1 MLTLTR
7 KTDYALIALTH
18 LAQEPGGCSSA
29 REIAARYHAPLP
41 LLMNVLKLLKE
52 RGLARSVRGPRGG
65 YALARPPR
73 QITLSS
79 IIQAVEGPIHL
90 VRCVSQRHGKGS
102 AAGKDAC
109 ELMPACPVRWSVRR
123 VHHRLI
129 QFLDEMTL
137 ADVVENPAA
146 SHDDHVTG
154 QTTGVAE
161 AKELE
166 T

>member
-18 LAQEPGGCSSA
+18 LAREPDGCSSA
-29 REIAARYHAPLP
+29 REIAARYHAPLS

-65 YALARPPR
+65 YALAKSPR
-73 QITLSS
+73 QITLSN

-90 VRCVSQRHGKGS
+90 VRCVPRQEDKDSG
-102 AAGKDAC
+102 AGKHSC
-109 ELMPACPVRWSVRR
+109 ELMSDCPVRSSVHR

-129 QFLDEMTL
+129 QFLDEVTL
-137 ADVVENPAA
+137 ADVVENPSA
-146 SHDDHVTG
+146 SHDDRAAC
-154 QTTGVAE
+154 QTSEVAE
-161 AKELE
+161 SEE
-166 T
+166 F